1 MVAKRDY
8 YEVLGVGHDCGEQEL
23 KSAYRKLAMQHH
35 PDRNPGSAEAED
47 KFKEASEAYSVL
59 TDSDKRARYDRFGHD
74 GLTGSGGFQ
83 PGGAGD
89 FSDVFGDFFGDIFG
103 GGGGRSRN
111 RPRRGSD
118 LQYELEIEFEDAVF
132 GFSTEIQF
140 PRTEACDRCDGS
152 GAEPGSRKIT
162 CDTCGGRGQ
171 VYYQQGLFSVGRTC
185 SSCRGAGQ
193 VIKNPCKT
201 CSGAGSSRTQRKL
214 KVNIPPGVDQGTRLR
229 LSAEGESGPNGGPK
243 GDLYVLIHV
252 REHAIFHREKYDLHC
267 QVPVNIAQATLGAEI
282 QVPTLEGDSSITL
295 RSGTQS
301 AARYKLKG
309 KGVAHVNSGRRGDL
323 YVHVTVAIPT
333 KLSREQRKL
342 FEQLGELL
350 PVENAPNDK
359 GFFDKLRDFFD

>member
-8 YEVLGVGHDCGEQEL
+8 YEVLGVERDSGDQEL
-23 KSAYRKLAMQHH
+23 KSAYRKLAMKFH
-35 PDRNPGSAEAED
+35 PDRNPDSADAED

-59 TDSDKRARYDRFGHD
+59 SDSDKRARYDRFGHD
-74 GLTGSGGFQ
+74 GLTGSGGFN
-83 PGGAGD
+83 PADVGD

-103 GGGGRSRN
+103 GGGRSRS

-140 PRTEACDRCDGS
+140 PRTESCDRCDGS

-171 VYYQQGLFSVGRTC
+171 VYYQQGFFSVGRTC
-185 SSCRGAGQ
+185 SACRGAGQ
-193 VIKNPCKT
+193 VIQKPCKT

-214 KVNIPPGVDQGTRLR
+214 KVKIPPGVDHGTRLR
-229 LSAEGESGPNGGPK
+229 LSSEGESGPNGGPK

-252 REHAIFHREKYDLHC
+252 SEHGIFHREKYDLHC
-267 QVPVNIAQATLGAEI
+267 QVPVNVAQVALGAEI
-282 QVPTLEGDSSITL
+282 QVPTLEGDSSVTL
-295 RSGTQS
+295 RPGTQS
-301 AARYKLKG
+301 GARYKLRA
-309 KGVAHVNSGRRGDL
+309 KGVPHVNSGRRGDL

-333 KLSREQRKL
+333 KLSPEQRKL

-350 PVENAPNDK
+350 PVENTPNDK